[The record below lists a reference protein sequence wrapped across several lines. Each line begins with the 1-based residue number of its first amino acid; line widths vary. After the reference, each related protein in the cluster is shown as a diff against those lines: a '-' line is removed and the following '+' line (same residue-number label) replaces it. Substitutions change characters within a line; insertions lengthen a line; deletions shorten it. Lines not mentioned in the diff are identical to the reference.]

1 MLSASYKVPT
11 NVICIILPQLQE
23 EPKSILTVS
32 PPDIEEPASS
42 SHVDSSQ
49 PSNGDLSM
57 AVTSP
62 GGGGELSVILE
73 GRVEEVILTYL
84 YLTFYKKPLS
94 FCLEVSQ
101 G

>member
-1 MLSASYKVPT
+1 M
-11 NVICIILPQLQE
+11 PQLQE

-49 PSNGDLSM
+49 PSDGDLSM

-62 GGGGELSVILE
+62 GGGGELAVILE
-73 GRVEEVILTYL
+73 GRVEEVIFRLSLKLFT
-84 YLTFYKKPLS
+84 KKKMQIS
-94 FCLEVSQ
+94 
-101 G
+101 

>member
-1 MLSASYKVPT
+1 M
-11 NVICIILPQLQE
+11 PQLQE

-49 PSNGDLSM
+49 PSDGDLSM

-62 GGGGELSVILE
+62 GGGGELAVILE
-73 GRVEEVILTYL
+73 GRVEEVIFRLILKLFT
-84 YLTFYKKPLS
+84 KKGKFLNS
-94 FCLEVSQ
+94 IYI
-101 G
+101 